1 MMNES
6 YIITATVVVISLLVF
21 FIFKVAS
28 KKIVSDKNSY
38 KIVESSDAQMINK
51 EQNHY
56 GDENRPLV
64 SVSRVPMNVEVEES
78 RLHEIT
84 DPNIMTRLSSLSPAI
99 VNALGKT
106 KTVTTTTTTK
116 ISGDY
121 YQVSLK
127 KGGELVKS
135 KNMENAYR
143 GFTRGPKGVKEQ
155 ANLMKVS
162 PTKTKKITTNTRMA
176 TSAVANVMNVAS
188 LVVGQ
193 YYMSEVN
200 SKLEGINKS
209 LSAISDYQK
218 REFKSRVRSLVV
230 NVQSIST
237 FSEEI
242 FEDETIRNNKLIHLQ
257 QLQEQTTQLLEQ
269 VNLEIEELIQ
279 KEIQIS
285 YEEYSSIVK
294 TLDGLV
300 FFQKILLRVL
310 QEIGKLT
317 VVFGNGKLSQE
328 SSFSLMHTYV
338 EQIAILSDDLA
349 VWQDQY
355 IDNFAIDLDAS
366 KRRKQGIEGV
376 VTNITGV
383 IKDDWRYAKL
393 EEGLTVKI
401 KQQMTPDKI
410 EWKSQETDLYQKDLQ
425 LLIKD
430 GKTYLWLPEEI
441 S

>member
-6 YIITATVVVISLLVF
+6 YIITGTVVIIFLLSF
-21 FIFKVAS
+21 FIFKAIP
-28 KKIVSDKNSY
+28 KKIVSDKNGYTTKSLLDEQ
-38 KIVESSDAQMINK
+38 IINK
-51 EQNHY
+51 EKIILVEEVQ
-56 GDENRPLV
+56 PLV
-64 SVSRVPMNVEVEES
+64 SFSKLPMNVEVEES

-84 DPNIMTRLSSLSPAI
+84 DPNIMIRLSSLNPAI

-106 KTVTTTTTTK
+106 QTVTTTTTTK

-121 YQVSLK
+121 YKVSLK

-135 KNMENAYR
+135 KNMEDAYR
-143 GFTRGPKGVKEQ
+143 GFTRGPKGVKEH

-162 PTKTKKITTNTRMA
+162 PTKTKKITTNTKMA
-176 TSAVANVMNVAS
+176 TSATANVMNVAS
-188 LVVGQ
+188 LIVGQ

-200 SKLEGINKS
+200 SKLEGMNKS
-209 LSAISDYQK
+209 LSAMSDYQK
-218 REFKSRVRSLVV
+218 REFKSRVRSLVA
-230 NVQSIST
+230 NVQAIST
-237 FSEEI
+237 FTEEI

-279 KEIQIS
+279 KETQIS
-285 YEEYSSIVK
+285 YEEYSSIVNK
-294 TLDGLV
+294 LDGLV

-328 SSFSLMHTYV
+328 SSFSLVHTYV
-338 EQIAILSDDLA
+338 EQIAILSDDLT

-355 IDNFAIDLDAS
+355 IDNFAIDLNAS

>member
-1 MMNES
+1 MMNEA
-6 YIITATVVVISLLVF
+6 YIITSIVVVIFLLF
-21 FIFKVAS
+21 FLIFRAIQ
-28 KKIVSDKNSY
+28 KKNTSEKNGSTHTALTD
-38 KIVESSDAQMINK
+38 EQMINQ
-51 EQNHY
+51 EQIKPV
-56 GDENRPLV
+56 EEFQPLV
-64 SVSRVPMNVEVEES
+64 SVSKLPMNVEVEENL
-78 RLHEIT
+78 LHEIT
-84 DPNIMTRLSSLSPAI
+84 APNIMTRLSSLSPAI

-106 KTVTTTTTTK
+106 QTVTTTTTIK
-116 ISGDY
+116 MSGEY
-121 YQVSLK
+121 YRVSIK

-143 GFTRGPKGVKEQ
+143 GFTRGPKGVKEH

-162 PTKTKKITTNTRMA
+162 PTKTKKITTNTKMA
-176 TSAVANVMNVAS
+176 TSATANVMNVAS
-188 LVVGQ
+188 LIVGQ

-200 SKLEGINKS
+200 SKLEGMNKS

-230 NVQSIST
+230 NVQAIST
-237 FSEEI
+237 FTEEI

-257 QLQEQTTQLLEQ
+257 QLQEQTTQLIEQ

-279 KEIQIS
+279 KETQIS
-285 YEEYSSIVK
+285 YEEYSSIVNK
-294 TLDGLV
+294 LDGLV

-425 LLIKD
+425 FLIKD

>member
-1 MMNES
+1 M
-6 YIITATVVVISLLVF
+6 
-21 FIFKVAS
+21 K
-28 KKIVSDKNSY
+28 
-38 KIVESSDAQMINK
+38 QMINQ
-51 EQNHY
+51 EQIKPV
-56 GDENRPLV
+56 EEFQPLV
-64 SVSRVPMNVEVEES
+64 SVSKLPMNVEVEEHL
-78 RLHEIT
+78 LHEIT
-84 DPNIMTRLSSLSPAI
+84 APNIMTRLSSLSPAI

-106 KTVTTTTTTK
+106 QTVATTTTTK
-116 ISGDY
+116 MSGEY
-121 YQVSLK
+121 YRVSLK

-143 GFTRGPKGVKEQ
+143 GFTRGPKGVKEH

-162 PTKTKKITTNTRMA
+162 PTKTKKITTNTKMA
-176 TSAVANVMNVAS
+176 TSATANIMNVAS
-188 LVVGQ
+188 LIVGQ

-200 SKLEGINKS
+200 SKLEGMNKS

-218 REFKSRVRSLVV
+218 REFKSRARSLVA
-230 NVQSIST
+230 NVQAIST
-237 FSEEI
+237 FTEEI

-279 KEIQIS
+279 KETQIS
-285 YEEYSSIVK
+285 YEEYSSIVNK
-294 TLDGLV
+294 LDGLV

-310 QEIGKLT
+310 QEVGKLT
-317 VVFGNGKLSQE
+317 VVFVNGKLSQE
-328 SSFSLMHTYV
+328 SIFSLVHTYV
-338 EQIAILSDDLA
+338 EQIAILSDDLT
-349 VWQDQY
+349 VWQNQY
-355 IDNFAIDLDAS
+355 IDNFEIDLDAS

-430 GKTYLWLPEEI
+430 GKTYLWLPEK
-441 S
+441 

>member
-6 YIITATVVVISLLVF
+6 YIITGTVVVISLLVF

-28 KKIVSDKNSY
+28 KKIVSDKNGY
-38 KIVESSDAQMINK
+38 KIVEPSDARMINK

-84 DPNIMTRLSSLSPAI
+84 DPNIMTRLSSLNPAI

-106 KTVTTTTTTK
+106 QTVTTTTKTK

-121 YQVSLK
+121 YKVSLK

-135 KNMENAYR
+135 KNMEDAYR
-143 GFTRGPKGVKEQ
+143 GFTRGPKGIKEQ
-155 ANLMKVS
+155 ANLMKAN
-162 PTKTKKITTNTRMA
+162 PTKTKKITTNTKMA

-188 LVVGQ
+188 LIVGQ

-218 REFKSRVRSLVV
+218 REFKSRVRSLVA
-230 NVQSIST
+230 NVQAIST

-242 FEDETIRNNKLIHLQ
+242 FEDDTIRNNKLIHLQ

-269 VNLEIEELIQ
+269 VNLEIEEIIQ
-279 KEIQIS
+279 MKPQIS
-285 YEEYSSIVK
+285 YDEYSSNVNH
-294 TLDGLV
+294 LESLV
-300 FFQKILLRVL
+300 FFQKILIRVL

-317 VVFGNGKLSQE
+317 FVFGNGKLSQE
-328 SSFSLMHTYV
+328 SSFSLFHTYA
-338 EQIAILSDDLA
+338 EQISTLSNKLIY
-349 VWQDQY
+349 WQKNHIEKY
-355 IDNFAIDLDAS
+355 AIDMDAS
-366 KRRKQGIEGV
+366 KRKKQGIEGV
-376 VTNITGV
+376 VSNVTGV
-383 IKDDWRYAKL
+383 INADWRYAKL
-393 EEGLTVKI
+393 EEGLIINI
-401 KQQMTPDKI
+401 KHQLTLDKV
-410 EWKSQETDLYQKDLQ
+410 EQESQETDLYQNDLQ
-425 LLIKD
+425 LLIRD
-430 GKTYLWLPEEI
+430 GKTYLWLPRK
-441 S
+441 

>member
-1 MMNES
+1 MNET
-6 YIITATVVVISLLVF
+6 YVIAGTVVVIFLIAF
-21 FIFKVAS
+21 YIYKGMP
-28 KKIVSDKNSY
+28 KKSVSDNNGY
-38 KIVESSDAQMINK
+38 MIAESLDTQMISEKQKNFG
-51 EQNHY
+51 E
-56 GDENRPLV
+56 ESEALV
-64 SVSRVPMNVEVEES
+64 SVSKLPMNIEVEENL
-78 RLHEIT
+78 LHEIT
-84 DPNIMTRLSSLSPAI
+84 APNIMSRLSSLSPAI
-99 VNALGKT
+99 VNAIGKT
-106 KTVTTTTTTK
+106 RTIATTTTTK

-143 GFTRGPKGVKEQ
+143 GFSLGPKGVKEQ
-155 ANLMKVS
+155 ANLMKVN
-162 PTKTKKITTNTRMA
+162 PTKTKKITTNTKMA
-176 TSAVANVMNVAS
+176 TSAAANVMNVAS
-188 LVVGQ
+188 LIVGQ

-200 SKLEGINKS
+200 SKLEGMNKS

-218 REFKSRVRSLVV
+218 REFKSRVRSLIA
-230 NVQSIST
+230 NVQAIST
-237 FSEEI
+237 FTEEI
-242 FEDETIRNNKLIHLQ
+242 FDDETIRNNKLIHLQ

-279 KEIQIS
+279 KETQIS
-285 YEEYSSIVK
+285 YEEYSSIVNK
-294 TLDGLV
+294 LDGLV

-328 SSFSLMHTYV
+328 SSFSLFHTYV
-338 EQIAILSDDLA
+338 EQTSMLSDDVI
-349 VWQDQY
+349 VWQEKY
-355 IDNFAIDLDAS
+355 IDKFAIDLDAS
-366 KRRKQGIEGV
+366 KRRKQGVEGV

-393 EEGLTVKI
+393 EESLTVKI
-401 KQQMTPDKI
+401 KQQLTPADI
-410 EWKSQETDLYQKDLQ
+410 EKESNETNLYQTDLQ